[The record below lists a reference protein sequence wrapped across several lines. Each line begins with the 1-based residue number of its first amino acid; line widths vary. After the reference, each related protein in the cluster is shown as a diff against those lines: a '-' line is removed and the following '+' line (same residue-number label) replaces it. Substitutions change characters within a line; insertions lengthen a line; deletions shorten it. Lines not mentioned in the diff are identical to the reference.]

1 MKMNA
6 KVNNLPVLTMNSLKL
21 NYAPLD
27 IDVEF
32 KENKTLLPVDLP
44 GGISAETG
52 LSVDE
57 LNKRFDELGIKNP
70 GEKVVAGK
78 YPMYNKQSFATGM
91 GFDVD
96 ELMRVTGTAA
106 NVYTVESS
114 YRSDEPI
121 LLHYDLSDG
130 DNVLDNTFIHAKEGS
145 ESTFIMYYTS
155 GNLTTDNIEQYD
167 GAFDETTG
175 EIEHAGKV
183 VSDEGDNTMA
193 LSNDSLTTM
202 NGKIT
207 KNLTTDKKGFSGNQ
221 TRVYLEKNAKVH
233 LIKVQMLNKGF
244 LFFDDIGGYSEADSS
259 LEVTKLEL
267 GAGNVYDGLNEA
279 QMGYRS
285 DFRVDYGYIGLPD
298 TVCDINYNDVFW
310 GKKSNGVMRFS
321 EALIGNAK
329 KTFRGTVDFREG
341 CKAASGDEQED
352 VLLFGEDIVNKT
364 IPLILGEEEDVEGR
378 HAATIGKLSDEMLF
392 YMQTR
397 GIEKKKAEE
406 LMVEASITSI
416 SARIPNAEIRDG
428 IKQYVRRVFVE

>member
-27 IDVEF
+27 IDAEF

-155 GNLTTDNIEQYD
+155 GNLTTD
-167 GAFDETTG
+167 
-175 EIEHAGKV
+175 
-183 VSDEGDNTMA
+183 
-193 LSNDSLTTM
+193 
-202 NGKIT
+202 
-207 KNLTTDKKGFSGNQ
+207 KKGFSGNQ
-221 TRVYLEKNAKVH
+221 TRVYLEKNAKVY

-244 LFFDDIGGYSEADSS
+244 LFFDDIGGYSETDSS

-298 TVCDINYNDVFW
+298 TICDINYNDVFW

-341 CKAASGDEQED
+341 CKAALGDEQED

-397 GIEKKKAEE
+397 GIDRKKAEE

-416 SARIPNAEIRDG
+416 SARVPNAEIRDG